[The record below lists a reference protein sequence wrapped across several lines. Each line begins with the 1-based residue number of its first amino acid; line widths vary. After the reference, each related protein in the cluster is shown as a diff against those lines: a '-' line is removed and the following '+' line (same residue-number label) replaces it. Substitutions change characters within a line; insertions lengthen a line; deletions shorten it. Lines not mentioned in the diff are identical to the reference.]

1 MGVTEFGWTEARAA
15 PFGPW
20 AEEGLVPG
28 RVVRQARDLAV
39 VVTDEGEV
47 QAEVSGR
54 FRRTVVD
61 AGGFPAVGDWVAV
74 RLVGEGRAVV
84 EAVLPRHGV
93 FARKAA
99 GGVAEAQVVAANVD
113 VVFLVNGLDGD
124 FSVRRIERYV
134 TTAWASGAEPV
145 IVLNKADLT
154 SDLTTAVAAASA
166 SAPGVPVVTTT
177 PGDAAGGYARTHQGG
192 PRTRTH
198 RGCELGP
205 PAAWP
210 PGVLGPAGPS

>member
-1 MGVTEFGWTEARAA
+1 MGVTEFGWTEERAA

-113 VVFLVNGLDGD
+113 VVFLVTGLDGD

-134 TTAWASGAEPV
+134 TTGGHDRARRLRGGRPASV
-145 IVLNKADLT
+145 
-154 SDLTTAVAAASA
+154 
-166 SAPGVPVVTTT
+166 PGS
-177 PGDAAGGYARTHQGG
+177 RTHG
-192 PRTRTH
+192 
-198 RGCELGP
+198 RG
-205 PAAWP
+205 A
-210 PGVLGPAGPS
+210 GVLRGGQVHPGQHPVGRTATRHRPGERGRAGSGPAHHDGP